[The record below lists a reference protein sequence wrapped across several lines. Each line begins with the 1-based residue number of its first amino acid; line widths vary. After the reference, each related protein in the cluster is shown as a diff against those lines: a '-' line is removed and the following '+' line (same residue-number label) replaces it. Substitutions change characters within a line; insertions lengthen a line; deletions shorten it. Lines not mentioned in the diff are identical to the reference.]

1 MAKAGGA
8 CLARSLVITMIQ
20 RCICR
25 FIVDDR
31 GQDLVEYALLSGIVG
46 IVGLLVFP
54 QLLDQMTAAYTNTI
68 TATESAWEPCPPDP
82 APCP

>member
-1 MAKAGGA
+1 
-8 CLARSLVITMIQ
+8 MIQ
-20 RCICR
+20 GCICR

-68 TATESAWEPCPPDP
+68 TATESAWEPCAPDP